1 MGSPRC
7 IARRDPVAPKPRL
20 LAVGCGDPRT
30 GALEVAGYDV
40 VRRAYVEF
48 AQLAETDL
56 LILALMPPEP
66 SAAAL
71 VRVLRERSDVRVL
84 ALVQG
89 LGASERIDTI
99 DAGAEACLD
108 ASADDEEFLACIR
121 TVVRQHVDRMP
132 AAQLA

>member
-1 MGSPRC
+1 MGSPQR
-7 IARRDPVAPKPRL
+7 IPLRDPVAPRTRL

-40 VRRAYVEF
+40 VRRPCLEF
-48 AQLAETDL
+48 AQLAETEL

-66 SAAAL
+66 ATAAL

-89 LGASERIDTI
+89 LRASERTAII

-108 ASADDEEFLACIR
+108 ASVNDGEFLACARIVLR
-121 TVVRQHVDRMP
+121 EHVDRMP